1 MLRAISARNNPPRIA
16 PLPRPDPAGFF
27 LFDRLAGVISYYP
40 TSGRIGWPQLLR
52 EIVKMENLN
61 FIPAETLDPRDQ
73 QIVDLESQLEH
84 YRRRDQLKA
93 EQLDQL
99 GDAIMGV
106 IGDKVEAVID
116 SRVGDAVEN
125 AMNDFDIYNF
135 RGDIDD
141 MINER
146 LPEGLDDESRSD
158 DLKAAIKEVLS
169 GATLTMD
176 IE

>member
-1 MLRAISARNNPPRIA
+1 
-16 PLPRPDPAGFF
+16 
-27 LFDRLAGVISYYP
+27 
-40 TSGRIGWPQLLR
+40 
-52 EIVKMENLN
+52 MENQN
-61 FIPAETLDPRDQ
+61 FIPAETLDPRDK

-84 YRRRDQLKA
+84 VRRRDQLKA
-93 EQLDQL
+93 EQLGQL

-116 SRVGDAVEN
+116 SRVGDLIET
-125 AMNDFDIYNF
+125 AMNEFNIRDHEYEI
-135 RGDIDD
+135 GD
-141 MINER
+141 MIDER

-158 DLKAAIKEVLS
+158 DLKSAIKEVLA